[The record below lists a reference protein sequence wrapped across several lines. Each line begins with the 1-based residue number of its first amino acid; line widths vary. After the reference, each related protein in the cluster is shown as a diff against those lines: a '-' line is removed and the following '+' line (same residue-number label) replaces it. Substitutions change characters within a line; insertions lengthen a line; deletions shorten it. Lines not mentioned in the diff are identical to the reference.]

1 MKKMMIALTVSCA
14 MLFAS
19 HAFAAGSV
27 ADTPLSAYSNAQLA
41 GNFGTPDLV
50 APMKDGSHM
59 LCYNQNNPRR
69 ETYRCFILNQGK
81 VQDIGFE
88 TIDDIIAQQR

>member
-1 MKKMMIALTVSCA
+1 MKKMMLALTISCA
-14 MLFAS
+14 MLFTT
-19 HAFAAGSV
+19 HAFAADSI
-27 ADTPLSAYSNAQLA
+27 ADTPLSAYTNAQST

-59 LCYNQNNPRR
+59 LCHNQNNPRR
-69 ETYRCFILNQGK
+69 ETYRCFILDQGK
-81 VQDIGFE
+81 AQDIGFE